1 MLLCYNYRKGATM
14 QHKSKTLVIDPITN
28 QVVDV
33 LDIDITHKDAKFIF
47 QVWLDRLAQHR
58 KDPTNN
64 PLPEEL
70 KDKIGFLAHWPTVVF
85 AVEIQVKSKLP
96 LWYSK
101 FMPDLVKEEKRLMA
115 EAFKQPA

>member
-1 MLLCYNYRKGATM
+1 M
-14 QHKSKTLVIDPITN
+14 QNKSKNKSKTLVIDPITN

-33 LDIDITHKDAKFIF
+33 LDIDITHTDAKFIL

-64 PLPEEL
+64 PLPEEF
-70 KDKIGFLAHWPTVVF
+70 KDKTGFLAHWPTVVF
-85 AVEIQVKSKLP
+85 AVEIQVKNKLP

-101 FMPDLVKEEKRLMA
+101 TMPDLVKEEKRLMA
-115 EAFKQPA
+115 EAFSKPA